1 MSEACSTWSA
11 TESQLEEGIK
21 KVGEAFNANV
31 SALNNLVSIENKK
44 KNLNVSFSLSLFL
57 SRMIPILTP
66 SSWLLGC
73 IRIIQPVLWYVLHVI
88 DLVYMYMYV
97 YMYY

>member
-44 KNLNVSFSLSLFL
+44 LKKNLMSLFLFL
-57 SRMIPILTP
+57 SRMIPILTH

-88 DLVYMYMYV
+88 DLVHMYMYV
-97 YMYY
+97 YMYMY